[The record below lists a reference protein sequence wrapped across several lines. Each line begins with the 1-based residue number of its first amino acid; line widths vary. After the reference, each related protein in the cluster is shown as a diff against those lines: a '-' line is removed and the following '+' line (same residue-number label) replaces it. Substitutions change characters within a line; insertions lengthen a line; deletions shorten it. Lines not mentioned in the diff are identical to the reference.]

1 MICGIGVDCVE
12 IDRFA
17 HWHTYSPQ
25 QLSRIF
31 SDDEITYCLS
41 SPTKSA
47 ERFAARFAAKEA
59 LLKALTPTE
68 LQVTL
73 LYLCKHAS
81 VIKDQKNGYPLF
93 MIGSEFAQQLPT
105 KSIIHVSLTHT
116 KKYATAF
123 VIVEQ
128 C

>member
-1 MICGIGVDCVE
+1 MIGGIGVDCVE

-17 HWHTYSPQ
+17 HWHNYSPR

-41 SPTKSA
+41 APTKSA

-59 LLKALTPTE
+59 LLKALTPAG

-81 VIKDQKNGYPLF
+81 VIKDQKNGNPLF
-93 MIGSEFAQQLPT
+93 MIGSEFAQQLPAH
-105 KSIIHVSLTHT
+105 SAIHVSLTHT

-123 VIVEQ
+123 VVIEKI
-128 C
+128 